1 MKKEFLSLSII
12 MVFACALTFA
22 GCKKKEE
29 APPPPRRQRQLQL
42 PSQHHHQQAML
53 NQIHQLLTRRLV
65 QKKEEPKAN
74 KFQFP
79 TGFPVA
85 APGPLLV
92 PGVFALGCRR
102 VTLGE
107 NLSTTAA

>member
-1 MKKEFLSLSII
+1 
-12 MVFACALTFA
+12 
-22 GCKKKEE
+22 
-29 APPPPRRQRQLQL
+29 
-42 PSQHHHQQAML
+42 ML

-92 PGVFALGCRR
+92 PGVCSLWRSIRFRTVDVERFIERR
-102 VTLGE
+102 ATI
-107 NLSTTAA
+107 NS